1 MENVV
6 NIRNEFGVVNEIVI
20 LIPILIPA
28 VIFLWIPIIRE

>member
-20 LIPILIPA
+20 LIPA